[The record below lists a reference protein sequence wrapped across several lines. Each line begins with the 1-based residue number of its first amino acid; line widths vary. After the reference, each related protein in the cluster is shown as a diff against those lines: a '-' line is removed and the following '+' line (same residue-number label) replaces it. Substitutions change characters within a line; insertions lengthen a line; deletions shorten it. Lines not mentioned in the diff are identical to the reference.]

1 MVLFDDVEV
10 SEKEHL
16 VSVSTLHTFGF
27 GGWWRPRDSEVA
39 VFESE
44 GVRVPVV
51 CTKPWDGAPL
61 GRLGMIVEASPPRD
75 RDLLNKF
82 FMRVDPIQCVLA
94 EVRRGWMGWQVE
106 DEKEWA
112 RELALRSNPTRPL
125 IVIGRYRD
133 NCYLAFLSMSNSL
146 IATMKVAVDALL
158 RSIYCTPLKWE
169 PSERRLTWGEA
180 SILFLSHGPSLRRK
194 GTWDVG
200 MDLSEVSTCEWD
212 RWVHKDSPNARF
224 TLRSTLPSLA
234 LTSIWMAA
242 SITDLRANLRS
253 LYMGV
258 GWCAYPPDWWKGLM
272 KRCLKTH
279 GLMQLLSFQECE
291 AWVRDGKL
299 LKVQWLGNTSVN
311 HK

>member
-1 MVLFDDVEV
+1 M
-10 SEKEHL
+10 
-16 VSVSTLHTFGF
+16 SVSTLHTFGF
-27 GGWWRPRDSEVA
+27 GGWWRPRDFEVA

-44 GVRVPVV
+44 GVPVPVV

-75 RDLLNKF
+75 RDLLNKY

-106 DEKEWA
+106 DERDWA
-112 RELALRSNPTRPL
+112 QELALRSNPPRPL

-158 RSIYCTPLKWE
+158 RSMYCTPLKWE

-200 MDLSEVSTCEWD
+200 MDLSEVSTCEWE